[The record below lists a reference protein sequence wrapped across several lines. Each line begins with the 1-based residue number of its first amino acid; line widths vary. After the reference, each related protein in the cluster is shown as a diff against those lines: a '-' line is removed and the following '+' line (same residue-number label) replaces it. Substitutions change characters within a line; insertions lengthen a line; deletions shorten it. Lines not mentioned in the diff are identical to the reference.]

1 MSQELSLHQRRRLP
15 TRSELEGIPW
25 LGLLQ
30 GEAHERALAALVVG
44 DAQAGDY
51 VCRLGRPVTYW
62 FGVVQGLLKMNTD
75 TVDGATSSSSSRHAG
90 SNLLRGKRKSAN
102 SWVSAMR
109 PTRSCSLTS

>member
-51 VCRLGRPVTYW
+51 VCRLGRPVTVPNS
-62 FGVVQGLLKMNTD
+62 FPLFRIRSPV
-75 TVDGATSSSSSRHAG
+75 SSKSSV
-90 SNLLRGKRKSAN
+90 GKGPE
-102 SWVSAMR
+102 
-109 PTRSCSLTS
+109 PTRVV